1 MSALAIPKEVLE
13 HLAATPSI
21 ASDAFV
27 AGNAVIVGDVAVGT
41 GSSIWY
47 GCILRGDVQRI
58 RVGARTNLQDGT
70 IVHGTTHGHPA
81 LIGDDVTVGHA
92 AVLHAC
98 MIEDR
103 AFIGIGARVLD
114 GAVVRSDAML
124 AAGAVLTP
132 GKALP
137 TGELWAG
144 NPAKLLRK
152 LTLDEIEG
160 IRISAARYVALA
172 HDYRTAPPS
181 SFMRTR

>member
-1 MSALAIPKEVLE
+1 MSALAIPNGVLE

-21 ASDAFV
+21 TSDVFV
-27 AGNAVIVGDVAVGT
+27 AGNAVIVGDVAVGAQ
-41 GSSIWY
+41 SSIWY

-58 RVGARTNLQDGT
+58 RIGTRTNIQDGT

-98 MIEDR
+98 TIEDH

-114 GAVVRSDAML
+114 GARVRSDSML

-132 GKALP
+132 GKTLP
-137 TGELWAG
+137 SGELWGG
-144 NPAKLLRK
+144 NPAKFLR
-152 LTLDEIEG
+152 TLRPEEIEG
-160 IRISAARYVALA
+160 IRTSAARYVALA
-172 HDYRTAPPS
+172 HHYRTALPS
-181 SFMRTR
+181 SFARTR